1 MEKEVLSLPAK
12 SWEINSLKASNQF
25 IETLRQMPRPMQ
37 EMYVS
42 EDFNFERH
50 EFIWKEFFPMFGQ
63 GYPAVDH
70 VVEKSC
76 NGYLVLQNEIRE
88 AEKEKKND

>member
-1 MEKEVLSLPAK
+1 MPAK

-37 EMYVS
+37 ELYVS

-50 EFIWKEFFPMFGQ
+50 EFIWKEFFPMCGQ

-76 NGYLVLQNEIRE
+76 NGYLVLRNEIQE
-88 AEKEKKND
+88 AKKEKEND

>member
-1 MEKEVLSLPAK
+1 MSSLPAK

-37 EMYVS
+37 ELYVS

-50 EFIWKEFFPMFGQ
+50 EFIWREFFPMFGQ

-88 AEKEKKND
+88 AEKEKEND

>member
-1 MEKEVLSLPAK
+1 MSSLPAK
-12 SWEINSLKASNQF
+12 SWEINSLKVSNEF
-25 IETLRQMPRPMQ
+25 IETLRRMPQAMR
-37 EMYVS
+37 ERYVS

-70 VVEKSC
+70 IVGKSC
-76 NGYLVLQNEIRE
+76 NGFSVTEEEIRE
-88 AEKEKKND
+88 AKKELKND